1 MARPQSRIPFLLLL
15 NTLNME
21 LLSNANTVTGSF
33 IHDLM
38 NSQASNYNPLPHTTN
53 PEKKKKKYK
62 ENKITQHNSHLP
74 KGANTLKRM

>member
-38 NSQASNYNPLPHTTN
+38 NSQASNYNPLP
-53 PEKKKKKYK
+53 PLP
-62 ENKITQHNSHLP
+62 TQ
-74 KGANTLKRM
+74 